1 MFIQY
6 ANNFWVLKVI
16 FSIILQYLHQ
26 EVWTKT
32 TMGFGFSADNF
43 SASKGISFQLGKTR
57 WNYYNQEEK
66 YKD

>member
-16 FSIILQYLHQ
+16 FSIIL
-26 EVWTKT
+26 VFTPGSMNKT
-32 TMGFGFSADNF
+32 TMAFFLRITF
-43 SASKGISFQLGKTR
+43 PPLKGISFQLGKTG

>member
-6 ANNFWVLKVI
+6 ANNFWFLKVI
-16 FSIILQYLHQ
+16 FHHLTVFTPGSMNKKQQWAL
-26 EVWTKT
+26 
-32 TMGFGFSADNF
+32 FSADNF
-43 SASKGISFQLGKTR
+43 SCLLKGISFQLGKTR